1 MTWLDYF
8 CQMKVNMGIAE
19 RVIRVLVAIIL
30 LIAYYEE
37 VVMGAWGVVMVVVAY
52 LLVLTAL
59 LSSCP
64 VYSLLRLRT
73 RENKG

>member
-1 MTWLDYF
+1 MTCLDYF
-8 CQMKVNMGIAE
+8 CPMKVNMGTAD
-19 RVIRVLVAIIL
+19 RVIRVLVAIVL
-30 LIAYYEE
+30 LIVYYEE
-37 VVMGAWGVVMVVVAY
+37 VVMGAWGVVMVVLAY

-73 RENKG
+73 GANKG

>member
-1 MTWLDYF
+1 
-8 CQMKVNMGIAE
+8 MKVNMGTADRVV
-19 RVIRVLVAIIL
+19 RVIVAIIL

-52 LLVLTAL
+52 LLVFTAL

-64 VYSLLRLRT
+64 VYSLLKFKT
-73 RENKG
+73 GGK